1 MVSDPITDR
10 LQNRYNQTI
19 ASPRRGDW
27 ACAPARHKEVNM
39 NIPRI
44 STYRSFVVA
53 AAWHAHLVARGLTAE
68 IRRWGNH
75 WQVIVTS

>member
-1 MVSDPITDR
+1 
-10 LQNRYNQTI
+10 
-19 ASPRRGDW
+19 
-27 ACAPARHKEVNM
+27 M

>member
-1 MVSDPITDR
+1 MIPSQTGFKTVTTKPLQAPDGVDR
-10 LQNRYNQTI
+10 
-19 ASPRRGDW
+19 